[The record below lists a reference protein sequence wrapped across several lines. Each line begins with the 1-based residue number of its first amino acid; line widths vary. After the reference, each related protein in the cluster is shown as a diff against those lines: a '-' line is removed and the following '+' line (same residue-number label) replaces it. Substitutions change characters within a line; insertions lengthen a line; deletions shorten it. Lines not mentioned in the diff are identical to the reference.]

1 MRIHRRKL
9 AVLAGWALLVAT
21 LAPIAGSRA
30 QDGPPAIPVEVAPVS
45 LETVLVEVSAVGT
58 LLSNESVVMRPE
70 IAGLVTEIAFE
81 EGANVQQ
88 GDLLFGLEDSIY
100 QAELEDARA
109 RLLLS
114 QRNYERAS
122 DLYDRGAGTAR
133 SRDEAEAEL
142 RTARAAVELAT
153 ARLEKTQILAP
164 ISGVV
169 GLRHVSEG
177 DYVEAGDDLVN
188 LEDIQ
193 SLKVDFSIPERFLA
207 NLRVGQRV
215 QITADAFPGEAFAG
229 EVYASNPQINVAGR
243 SIEVRARIDNQ
254 DRRLR
259 PGLFVRVKLELGR
272 REDAIVVPEQA
283 LVPRD
288 EDLYVYK
295 LENETAKLTKVETG
309 QRKFG
314 KIEILEGLTRSDI
327 VVVAG
332 QLKLNDGAKVKPVPA
347 GGTEQGEP
355 GSLEPASGNTGS

>member
-1 MRIHRRKL
+1 MQLSRRFFTAFAATLGFGL
-9 AVLAGWALLVAT
+9 AVSAAEFV
-21 LAPIAGSRA
+21 RA
-30 QDGPPAIPVEVAPVS
+30 QEGPPPVPVEVAPVS
-45 LETVLVEVSAVGT
+45 VETVLIEVSAVGT
-58 LLSNESVVMRPE
+58 LLSNESVILRPE

-81 EGANVQQ
+81 EGANVTE

-114 QRNYERAS
+114 QRNYERAK

-142 RTARAAVELAT
+142 RTARAAVELGT
-153 ARLEKTQILAP
+153 ARLEKTRIHAP

-169 GLRHVSEG
+169 GLRNVSEG

-193 SLKVDFSIPERFLA
+193 SLKVDFSIPERYLA
-207 NLRVGQRV
+207 NLSVGQSV
-215 QITADAFPGEAFAG
+215 QISADAFPGQIFTG
-229 EVYASNPQINVAGR
+229 EVYASNPLINVAGR
-243 SIEVRARIDNQ
+243 SIEVRARIDNRQ
-254 DRRLR
+254 SKLR
-259 PGLFVRVKLELGR
+259 PGLFVRVRLELDR
-272 REDAIVVPEQA
+272 RERAIVIAEQA

-288 EDLYVYK
+288 QEIYVYK
-295 LENETAKLTKVETG
+295 VVEGAAVMTQIVTG

-314 KIEILEGLTRSDI
+314 KVEVLEGLTESDI

-332 QLKLNDGAKVKPVPA
+332 QLKLRDGAKVQPVPA
-347 GGTEQGEP
+347 TGTSQGTPGGVTP
-355 GSLEPASGNTGS
+355 GNGGAGS